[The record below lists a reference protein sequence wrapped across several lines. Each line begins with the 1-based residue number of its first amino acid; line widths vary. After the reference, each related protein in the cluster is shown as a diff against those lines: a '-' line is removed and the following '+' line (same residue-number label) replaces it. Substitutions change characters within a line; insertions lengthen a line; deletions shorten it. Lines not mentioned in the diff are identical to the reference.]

1 MLAKLPFAVL
11 LIASL
16 SCFGQVVSTGGYATT
31 GPVVVPFSA
40 ANAPLI
46 ATPDV
51 ALPGSGP
58 AVGAPLGNSN
68 SNDSRFTT
76 GPSVYNPNSIALG
89 DNSGASSATT
99 SAENQTSTNGTD
111 NAAANNRGFEFGVQI
126 VESSTPTANRAV
138 PSLGEIAKEFR
149 SQHREPTKVLNN
161 DTVARLNASGS
172 GTGNLAPRGTNTLAS
187 ATQPTNVS
195 AQPSANEPTLMAQ
208 NQTPALPQSDQ
219 GQAAEPAQRS
229 STAAQQ
235 RHASEASPANQNSA
249 LAQPS
254 AQAQSSNPS
263 PSSDAA
269 PKLPQT
275 ASHLPLILL
284 IGGLGLAGGTLYL
297 LRR

>member
-1 MLAKLPFAVL
+1 M
-11 LIASL
+11 
-16 SCFGQVVSTGGYATT
+16 
-31 GPVVVPFSA
+31 VPFSA

-51 ALPGSGP
+51 SLPGSGP

-89 DNSGASSATT
+89 DNTGAATTT
-99 SAENQTSTNGTD
+99 SAENQTSINGTG
-111 NAAANNRGFEFGVQI
+111 NAAANDQGFEFGVQQ
-126 VESSTPTANRAV
+126 VESSTSTASGPV

-149 SQHREPTKVLNN
+149 AQHLQPTKVLNN
-161 DTVARLNASGS
+161 DSVARLNASGS
-172 GTGNLAPRGTNTLAS
+172 GMGNLAARGTDTVAGY
-187 ATQPTNVS
+187 ARPTNVP
-195 AQPSANEPTLMAQ
+195 AQPSANNATLMAQ
-208 NQTPALPQSDQ
+208 NQTPALPQSDREE
-219 GQAAEPAQRS
+219 APERPAS
-229 STAAQQ
+229 PTAGQQ
-235 RHASEASPANQNSA
+235 RHASDAPPATQNSA
-249 LAQPS
+249 PAQPS

-263 PSSDAA
+263 PNSEAA

>member
-1 MLAKLPFAVL
+1 MLAKLSFAAL

-31 GPVVVPFSA
+31 GPVMVPFSA
-40 ANAPLI
+40 ASAPLI

-68 SNDSRFTT
+68 PNDSRFAT

-89 DNSGASSATT
+89 DNTAAATTT
-99 SAENQTSTNGTD
+99 SAENQTSTNSTG
-111 NAAANNRGFEFGVQI
+111 NAPANNQEFEFGVQH
-126 VESSTPTANRAV
+126 VESSISTASGPV

-149 SQHREPTKVLNN
+149 AQHLQPTKILNN
-161 DTVARLNASGS
+161 DSVARLNASGS
-172 GTGNLAPRGTNTLAS
+172 GMGNLARRGTDTVAGY
-187 ATQPTNVS
+187 ARPTNLP
-195 AQPSANEPTLMAQ
+195 AQPSVNEATLMAQ
-208 NQTPALPQSDQ
+208 NQTPALPQGDRE
-219 GQAAEPAQRS
+219 QAPEPAAS
-229 STAAQQ
+229 PTAGQQ
-235 RHASEASPANQNSA
+235 RQASGVSSVNQNSA
-249 LAQPS
+249 PAQQA
-254 AQAQSSNPS
+254 AQTQTSNPS
-263 PSSDAA
+263 PNSDAG